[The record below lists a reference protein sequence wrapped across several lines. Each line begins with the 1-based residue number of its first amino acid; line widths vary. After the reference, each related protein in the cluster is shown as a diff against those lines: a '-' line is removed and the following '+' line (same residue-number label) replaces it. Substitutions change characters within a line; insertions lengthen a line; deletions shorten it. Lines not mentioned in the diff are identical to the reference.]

1 MEPREK
7 RKFNGEEDG
16 GSLLEPPSPKKR
28 VIGPSLP
35 PSTSPS
41 EQPKPQ
47 SDSGSDSESD
57 DDDFGPSLPPPH
69 GQAAPTSADQPANSQ
84 STLPEALEKKEG
96 QRDQWMLHPPEQ
108 SDWASKID
116 PTQIRSRKFQTGRS
130 ARSATSKEVDASWT
144 ETPQE
149 RMRRLGD
156 EVMGV
161 SAPSGTTK
169 APASSSGTSAARAK
183 AMEDRIKK
191 FNVSQ
196 KGHDLGPGQGRAN
209 GYS

>member
-1 MEPREK
+1 MEPSEK
-7 RKFNGEEDG
+7 RKFNGEGNSDSPT
-16 GSLLEPPSPKKR
+16 GSPSPKKR

-35 PSTSPS
+35 PSASSS

-57 DDDFGPSLPPPH
+57 DDFGPSLPPPH
-69 GQAAPTSADQPANSQ
+69 GQAAPATADQPVDNQ
-84 STLPEALEKKEG
+84 LTLPDVHEKKEG

-130 ARSATSKEVDASWT
+130 ARSATSKEVDASWM

-156 EVMGV
+156 EVLGV

-169 APASSSGTSAARAK
+169 APASSSSASAARAK
-183 AMEDRIKK
+183 SMEDKIKK
-191 FNVSQ
+191 FHVSQ
-196 KGHDLGPGQGRAN
+196 KGHGHGQG
-209 GYS
+209 